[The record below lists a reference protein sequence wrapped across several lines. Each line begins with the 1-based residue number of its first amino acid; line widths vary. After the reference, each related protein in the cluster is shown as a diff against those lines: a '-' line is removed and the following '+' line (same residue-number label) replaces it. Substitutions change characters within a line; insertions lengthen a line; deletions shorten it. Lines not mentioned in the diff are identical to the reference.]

1 MEPTLAQSAKQDHHG
16 RIGYQGWEGE
26 MKVSQILDSKG
37 GTVITISPEAS
48 VRQAV
53 NLMHDNRIGALVV
66 STDGQHIE
74 GIFSE
79 RDLVALIAE
88 IGPDVLQRTV
98 GEFMTMQ
105 VTCTGPDEL
114 VDDLMAQMT
123 DRRIRHLPVVNDDR
137 VLIGLVSIGD
147 AVKSRLGELE
157 GEREAL
163 IGYITTGG

>member
-1 MEPTLAQSAKQDHHG
+1 
-16 RIGYQGWEGE
+16 

-37 GTVITISPEAS
+37 GAVVTISPEAS

-53 NLMHDNRIGALVV
+53 NLMNQHRIGALVV
-66 STDGQHIE
+66 SADTQRIE

-79 RDLVALIAE
+79 RDLVRVIAE
-88 IGPDVLQRTV
+88 LGPDVLQHAV
-98 GEFMTMQ
+98 GEFMSTQ

-114 VDDLMAQMT
+114 VDHLMAQMT
-123 DRRIRHLPVVNDDR
+123 DRRIRHLPVVNDGR
-137 VLIGLVSIGD
+137 ELIGLVSIGD

>member
-1 MEPTLAQSAKQDHHG
+1 
-16 RIGYQGWEGE
+16 

-37 GTVITISPEAS
+37 GAVVTISPEAS

-53 NLMHDNRIGALVV
+53 NLMHEYRIGALVV
-66 STDGQHIE
+66 STDAQRIE

-79 RDLVALIAE
+79 RDLVTLIAE
-88 IGPDVLQRTV
+88 LGPDVLPRTI
-98 GEFMTMQ
+98 GEFMTKR

-123 DRRIRHLPVVNDDR
+123 DRRIRHLPVVNDDHS
-137 VLIGLVSIGD
+137 LIGLVSIGD